1 MNNHFI
7 AIILAVITAIA
18 ASVTSTAQASID
30 RLVNEFEKDKSVEVT
45 YSEHRNPKTKKI
57 AKQNI
62 VLVGHSNSQA
72 AKLWK
77 AFESERKN
85 SIRVTKNRDQSF
97 IIKFQDSKYSLSYV
111 LNVSESYWQL
121 VVTKR
126 ELSEN
131 GDDVSFI
138 GDIDLSGLD
147 GLCLNLDAL
156 KALDGL
162 DNLNSLESLGELN
175 NLNIKNINGNVTV
188 YDGDGNVIYQSTKN
202 KAKSS
207 SKAKS
212 RTQSGSKSKSKSSSN
227 SLSRSGNTIV
237 KTVTTTSTDY
247 EPETVVTCN
256 I

>member
-7 AIILAVITAIA
+7 AIFLAVITAFA
-18 ASVTSTAQASID
+18 ASVTSSAQASID
-30 RLVNEFEKDKSVEVT
+30 RLVSEFEKDQNVQVT
-45 YSEHRNPKTKKI
+45 YTEHRNPKTKKI
-57 AKQNI
+57 TKQNT
-62 VLVGHSNSQA
+62 VLNGNSSSQA

-77 AFESERKN
+77 AFENERQN
-85 SIRVTKNRDQSF
+85 SVRVTKTRNQSF
-97 IIKFQDSKYSLSYV
+97 IIKFQDSKYSSSYV
-111 LNVSESYWQL
+111 LTVNGSAWSL

-126 ELSEN
+126 EPTED

-212 RTQSGSKSKSKSSSN
+212 RKQSGSKSKSKSSSN

-237 KTVTTTSTDY
+237 KTMTTTSTDY